1 MSTATAG
8 YSAESLSPR
17 SSMSKIL
24 YPIPMI
30 IFLGEDMERVQPLT
44 LILALLAV
52 GVACGAAVG
61 YAMMAA
67 SDDADVWPYATL
79 TPTRSDADAIHYDV
93 SDVRGRANPVVMTA
107 HLIIGPDGNNVA
119 NSSKFTLRDGGYYE
133 ANLTFGSVY
142 FILHLHNV
150 DGVLSDRSFLDLRYA
165 SGEFAE
171 GVQYTLRLGDGKSG
185 VTIASASYYAP

>member
-1 MSTATAG
+1 
-8 YSAESLSPR
+8 
-17 SSMSKIL
+17 
-24 YPIPMI
+24 
-30 IFLGEDMERVQPLT
+30 MERVQLLT

-52 GVACGAAVG
+52 VACGAAVG
-61 YAMMAA
+61 YTMMAA

-93 SDVRGRANPVVMTA
+93 SDVRGRADPAVMTA